1 MHPYQMLEVEKTIQE
16 AKKASLYLHRIPHN
30 PPKKRGPYY
39 SAEVVFSSQEEA
51 NQAFDNVNGD
61 IVKYLD
67 YTFVKMFKTDS
78 EVSAKKRSNTE
89 EIKLSSKRQ
98 RRKNDAEETREDNK
112 EIEELKENH
121 IMETEELKEKL
132 KAKEREFERICEN
145 HLKETEELK
154 EKLKAKDREVEA
166 QDKMISNLK
175 KKLKKK

>member
-1 MHPYQMLEVEKTIQE
+1 MLEVEKTIQE

-30 PPKKRGPYY
+30 PPKKLGPYY
-39 SAEVVFSSQEEA
+39 SAEVVFSSHEEA

-98 RRKNDAEETREDNK
+98 RRENDAEETREDNEYHRK

-121 IMETEELKEKL
+121 IKETEELKEKL